1 MDKDFEEMKNRLEG
15 SKEGKEALKGLATM
29 VMKMMAE
36 TGDDRAVLMLKF
48 DELQEAIGGLVST
61 SHEIVRKVEGKLTPL
76 ISLIDQAIEC
86 AKDILK
92 EVE

>member
-1 MDKDFEEMKNRLEG
+1 MDKDFEEIKNRLEG
-15 SKEGKEALKGLATM
+15 SKEGQDALKGLATM
-29 VMKMMAE
+29 IMKVAAE
-36 TGDDRAVLMLKF
+36 TGDDRASLMLKF
-48 DELQEAIGGLVST
+48 DELQEAIGGLIGT
-61 SHEIVRKVEGKLTPL
+61 SREVVRKVEGKLAPL